1 MRNLTIILFCFFAN
15 NILAQTSETI
25 NKGFYAFKYKLPFNE
40 KIRIVG
46 TNKEVRPKGSFRFRI
61 SKISNDTIY
70 FRFKYGMSDP
80 KLDKG
85 ESLEDFVNQGNSKK
99 EFYITKSKGEIYTFN
114 FQGLAWGALIAPI
127 KIRPKTQFNG
137 ENIPLKLTTDISIGP
152 YIGYQFGRTSFSNNE
167 ENTITHTIA
176 AFASP
181 YTSFTEVN
189 TSNST
194 DDSKNG
200 TTVAAFSFGTGYLFE
215 ISHKIQLGALVG
227 WDFIGGDLAEKW
239 YYQGKPWYSLAI
251 GFNFTK

>member
-99 EFYITKSKGEIYTFN
+99 
-114 FQGLAWGALIAPI
+114 
-127 KIRPKTQFNG
+127 
-137 ENIPLKLTTDISIGP
+137 
-152 YIGYQFGRTSFSNNE
+152 
-167 ENTITHTIA
+167 
-176 AFASP
+176 
-181 YTSFTEVN
+181 
-189 TSNST
+189 
-194 DDSKNG
+194 
-200 TTVAAFSFGTGYLFE
+200 
-215 ISHKIQLGALVG
+215 
-227 WDFIGGDLAEKW
+227 
-239 YYQGKPWYSLAI
+239 
-251 GFNFTK
+251 NFTLQNLKEKYIHSIFKDWLGEL